1 MIVSLADLKAHL
13 NVTLDN
19 DDALIAQKIA
29 AAQAHVESDIGF
41 SIETVYAEPLEV
53 PEPLREAVRLYA
65 AHLYENRE
73 ASIVGVSIA
82 AVPGYRDI
90 INSYRDWSF

>member
-1 MIVSLADLKAHL
+1 MIVALADLKAHL
-13 NVTLDN
+13 NITFDT
-19 DDALIAQKIA
+19 DDALIAQKIE
-29 AAQAHVESDIGF
+29 AAQAHVESDVGF
-41 SIETVYAEPLEV
+41 SIKTVYADPLV
-53 PEPLREAVRLYA
+53 IPEPLREAVRLYA

-73 ASIVGVSIA
+73 ASIVGVSIM